1 MKSKHLYAVGLY
13 ILLSLFSVIA
23 VGPFV
28 LTWFTSFKSQA
39 DLILGGPFSVPDQWR
54 WQKFVDVWQNSGFAR
69 YFLNSTIILVP
80 VVVISLFI
88 SVLAAYAFATMTFKG
103 KNILFFTLLGGF
115 ILPIELLMIP
125 LYDLMNNLHLIDT
138 YWAMILPQVGMSASF
153 CTLVL
158 RSFFQ
163 GIPKDLTEAAFVDGA
178 TERDVL
184 WKILVPIAK
193 PAIAASGI
201 FISIWTWNE
210 FLLPLILISSS
221 NLMPLPLGLAQFHG
235 KYLAD
240 IPKIMTGVT
249 IITFPMILLYIIFQ
263 RDFIRGLTQGAID

>member
-1 MKSKHLYAVGLY
+1 MKHLRSLGLY
-13 ILLSLFSVIA
+13 LLLSLFSIVA

-28 LTWFTSFKSQA
+28 LTWFTSFKSQS
-39 DLILGGPFSVPDQWR
+39 DLILGGPFSVPNQWR
-54 WQKFVDVWQNSGFAR
+54 WQKFVDVWQNSGFER
-69 YFLNSTIILVP
+69 YFLNSVIILVP
-80 VVVISLFI
+80 VVVLALLI
-88 SVLAAYAFATMTFKG
+88 SVLAAYAFATMQFRG
-103 KNILFFTLLGGF
+103 KNFLFFLLLGGF
-115 ILPIELLMIP
+115 ILPLELLMIP
-125 LYDLMNNLHLIDT
+125 LYDLMNYLHLIDT
-138 YWAMILPQVGMSASF
+138 YWALILPQVGMSASF

-163 GIPKDLTEAAFVDGA
+163 GIPKDLSEAAFVDGA

-193 PAIAASGI
+193 PAIAAAGI

-210 FLLPLILISSS
+210 FLLPLVLISSAD
-221 NLMPLPLGLAQFHG
+221 LMPLPLGLAQFQG
-235 KYLAD
+235 RYLSD

-249 IITFPMILLYIIFQ
+249 IITFPMILLYIAFQ